1 MTALINNLLYDPRD
15 LAVVAIMLLASLPA
29 GAWIGFW
36 FRVRPAALADVVER
50 HEGELQALRK
60 LHHIDELTGLQNRR
74 ALEDIVLP
82 AAVLNVRETRKPLA
96 VAFADFDDFKL
107 LNAKLGHDG
116 ADRVIKAAADRIRR
130 TLAHGRTTD
139 QVFRRNRGDEF
150 VLVLPGADIRHAGRI
165 LRDVLADLQTIGVRA
180 SIGCVVAHAGNL
192 PSPAELLH
200 QADQEMQRVKL
211 SGKGTV
217 RVVAAVAVAEH
228 DRPGVAIGIR
238 S

>member
-1 MTALINNLLYDPRD
+1 MTALINHLLYDPRD

-29 GAWIGFW
+29 GAWVGFW

-60 LHHIDELTGLQNRR
+60 LHHIDELTGLRNRR

-82 AAVLNVRETRKPLA
+82 EAVRNVRDTQKPLG
-96 VAFADFDDFKL
+96 VAFCDFDDFKL

-130 TLAHGRTTD
+130 TLAQGRGTD

-180 SIGCVVAHAGNL
+180 SIGCVVAHVGNL
-192 PSPAELLH
+192 PSPSELLH
-200 QADQEMQRVKL
+200 QADEEMQKVKL
-211 SGKGTV
+211 SCKGKV
-217 RVVAAVAVAEH
+217 RVVAAIPAAEH
-228 DRPGVAIGIR
+228 DRPTLAIGGAA
-238 S
+238 